1 MTLIWR
7 KSSVLD
13 GIKLQRGTG
22 IFYDL
27 YIQQKKNISFPEE
40 INVHLD
46 SEDYQ
51 KMNDAERDLFM
62 RLISFFM
69 PTELLVQ
76 NILGEAFYPYIVT
89 PRAKMA
95 MTVQMFMEDIH
106 SDFFEMI
113 LNSFEMDHEELYRII
128 ETDPIIKHKHEMIA
142 ANADSISIMNGGVDP
157 ASLEGKRKILLA
169 ILLNNIVLEGTWF
182 YGWFAMFF
190 SMRETWKMR
199 NVCNGMDLVFIDESF
214 HLQLWVELIME
225 MINETPWLLD
235 DDQFVK
241 KVHDTVVI
249 ATDLELESIK
259 GIYKDLSIFHVS
271 FNEMADYLKF
281 IADRRLQEL
290 GFEPHYGVD
299 KNPLRF
305 LEKQD
310 LMTLQNFFEV
320 TPNQYT
326 NF

>member
-1 MTLIWR
+1 
-7 KSSVLD
+7 
-13 GIKLQRGTG
+13 
-22 IFYDL
+22 
-27 YIQQKKNISFPEE
+27 
-40 INVHLD
+40 
-46 SEDYQ
+46 
-51 KMNDAERDLFM
+51 
-62 RLISFFM
+62 
-69 PTELLVQ
+69 
-76 NILGEAFYPYIVT
+76 
-89 PRAKMA
+89 
-95 MTVQMFMEDIH
+95 
-106 SDFFEMI
+106 
-113 LNSFEMDHEELYRII
+113 
-128 ETDPIIKHKHEMIA
+128 
-142 ANADSISIMNGGVDP
+142 
-157 ASLEGKRKILLA
+157 
-169 ILLNNIVLEGTWF
+169 
-182 YGWFAMFF
+182 MFF
-190 SMRETWKMR
+190 SMIETGKMR
-199 NVCNGMDLVFIDESF
+199 NVCNGMDLVLIDESF

-249 ATDLELESIK
+249 ATDLELEFIK